1 MSRLI
6 LQNISKFYYQNQ
18 VVKNVSLEFEEGEF
32 IALLG
37 PSGCGKTTL
46 LRMIAGFEPVSEGEI
61 RFGSKVLSSA
71 QSSNVIHVPPEKRE
85 ISMVFQSYAL
95 WPHMKVRDNVGYA
108 LKLKGIKGQEYKSR
122 VIEALKTVDLENFAD
137 RYPNE
142 LSGGQRQRVALARCL
157 VSSPKIV
164 LLDEPLANLDQHLR
178 GSMERTFREFQRRTN
193 ATFIY
198 VTHDQAEAMALADKV
213 AVMNAG
219 CVEQFDTPENIYNHP
234 RTVWVARFIGS
245 GTILDLSRLHCHQG
259 GNVLVRPQHV
269 RISEHADLQ
278 AVIKERIFKGAHYA
292 YHAELED
299 GQELLFYAENLIDT
313 GASVRL
319 EIEKYSE
326 PL

>member
-1 MSRLI
+1 MTRLI
-6 LQNISKFYYQNQ
+6 LHNISKFYDHNQ
-18 VVKNVSLEFEEGEF
+18 VVQNVSLEFEKGEF

-61 RFGSKVLSSA
+61 RFGSKILSSA
-71 QSSNVIHVPPEKRE
+71 TPYKQVHIPPEKRE

-95 WPHMKVRDNVGYA
+95 WPHMHVDGNVGYA

-122 VIEALKTVDLENFAD
+122 VHDALKAVNLENFAD

-157 VSSPKIV
+157 VSTPKIV

-178 GSMERTFREFQRRTN
+178 GSMERTFREFQRKTG

-198 VTHDQAEAMALADKV
+198 VTHDQAEAMALADKI

-219 CVEQFDTPENIYNHP
+219 RVEQFDTPENLYNKP
-234 RTVWVARFIGS
+234 LSEWVARFIGKGS
-245 GTILDLSRLHCHQG
+245 ILNLPSIG
-259 GNVLVRPQHV
+259 GNILVRPQHV
-269 RISEHADLQ
+269 HVRNFANLQ
-278 AVIKERIFKGAHYA
+278 VVVKERIFKGAHYA
-292 YHAELED
+292 YHADLED
-299 GQELLFYAENLIDT
+299 GQEILFYSEDLIDI
-313 GASVRL
+313 GSRIGIEL
-319 EIEKYSE
+319 EKYSKIS
-326 PL
+326 